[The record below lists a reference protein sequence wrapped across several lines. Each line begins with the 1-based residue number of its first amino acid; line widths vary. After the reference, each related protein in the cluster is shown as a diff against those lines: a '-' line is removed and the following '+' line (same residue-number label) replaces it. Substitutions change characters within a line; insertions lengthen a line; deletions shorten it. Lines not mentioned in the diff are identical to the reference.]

1 VKLMTNAEVPRS
13 KIELL
18 PPERESLEPFL
29 EQLSEWM
36 DSKFEI
42 PGLNVRFGL
51 DALLGLVPGLGD
63 GLAFLIS
70 CYIIA
75 AANHL
80 GVPRITIA
88 RMGLNVA
95 IDLVVGAVPLI
106 GDLFDVAWKAN
117 TRNVELLR
125 RTLEMSPGQRRRA
138 TLMDWLF
145 VGGGMVGLFIALVTI
160 AYVTWSAL
168 SWLFGGLTRS

>member
-1 VKLMTNAEVPRS
+1 MTNTQFPRS

-29 EQLSEWM
+29 EQLSQWM
-36 DSKFEI
+36 DSKFQI
-42 PGLNVRFGL
+42 PGLNIRFGL
-51 DALLGLVPGLGD
+51 DALLGLIPGLGD
-63 GLAFLIS
+63 GIAFLVS
-70 CYIIA
+70 CYIIG

-88 RMGLNVA
+88 RMGLNVG
-95 IDLVVGAVPLI
+95 IDLVLGAVPLI

-125 RTLEMSPGQRRRA
+125 RTLEVSPGQRRRA
-138 TLMDWLF
+138 TWADWLF
-145 VGGGMVGLFIALVTI
+145 VVGGMVGLFVALTTI
-160 AYVTWSAL
+160 VWLTWSAL
-168 SWLFGGLTRS
+168 SWLFGALLNR